1 MVCITGN
8 RSHVNLNPKVLTT
21 VAGVATSRRTPA
33 RRDEPT
39 GDAPTWTFLTNH
51 GHVLV
56 CIAQNTDVRI
66 AEIAQLVG
74 IGERAAHRIV
84 SDLVRDGY
92 VIRAKD
98 GRRNTY
104 SVDFSQPLRHPLES
118 DHTIGE
124 IFRVLAGRSRR
135 R

>member
-1 MVCITGN
+1 MLS
-8 RSHVNLNPKVLTT
+8 RK
-21 VAGVATSRRTPA
+21 TSRSSVQPNVS
-33 RRDEPT
+33 P
-39 GDAPTWTFLTNH
+39 WTFLTNH

-56 CIAQNTDVRI
+56 CIAKHSDVRI
-66 AEIAQLVG
+66 SQIADFVG

-92 VIRAKD
+92 VVRHKD

-104 SVDFSQPLRHPLES
+104 AVDFNRPLRHPLES

-124 IFRVLAGRSRR
+124 IFKVLSGRARHSR
-135 R
+135 